1 MSNNFF
7 IYFIKYNYYLIDNYY
22 DVNDNNI
29 FKLVKLPKISFDKI
43 LFDLKNELDL
53 SDDIFLLGLFY
64 LDKIKKK
71 ERINEFNVYLI
82 TIIIIRLADKY
93 LEDNIAMND
102 FWAEYLHMD
111 LKKFN
116 YYEYQMLILLD
127 FNLYINHKN
136 FLKRRNYLIS
146 LF

>member
-7 IYFIKYNYYLIDNYY
+7 DYFIKYNYYLIDNNY
-22 DVNDNNI
+22 DVKDSEI
-29 FKLVKLPKISFDKI
+29 FTLVKLPKISFDKI

-71 ERINEFNVYLI
+71 ERITEFSIYLI

-102 FWAEYLHMD
+102 FWAEYLHID
-111 LKKFN
+111 LKNFN
-116 YYEYQMLILLD
+116 YYEYQMIKLLD
-127 FNLYINHKN
+127 FNLHINHKY
-136 FLKRRNYLIS
+136 FFKRKNYLIS

>member
-1 MSNNFF
+1 MSNYFF
-7 IYFIKYNYYLIDNYY
+7 NYFIKYNYYLINNYY
-22 DVNDNNI
+22 DVKDSEI
-29 FKLVKLPKISFDKI
+29 FTLVKLPKISFDKI

-71 ERINEFNVYLI
+71 EKISEFSVYLI

-93 LEDNIAMND
+93 LEDNIALNY

-116 YYEYQMLILLD
+116 YYEYQMIKLLD
-127 FNLYINHKN
+127 FNLHINHKY
-136 FLKRRNYLIS
+136 FFKRKNYLIS